1 MKKQPFICGA
11 DGGLTRRD
19 FCGIAAAAATF
30 AAAASVP
37 LGALAQ
43 TLGVGNGAIRPFKVN
58 FAEAE
63 LTDLR
68 RRISSTRWPDKETVA
83 DDSQGVP
90 LGMIQAL
97 ATYWATGY
105 DWRKCEAMLNGLPQY
120 LTEIDGLNLYFIHV
134 RSPHDDAMPLVMT
147 HGWPGSVLEFMRVIG
162 PLTNPTA
169 YGGKIADAFHLVIPS
184 MPGYGFS
191 EKPTTGGWNLSR
203 IARAWVKLMK
213 RLGYERFAAQ
223 GGDWGAG
230 LCEVMALQKP
240 SELLGIHVNLP
251 ATVPPDIAKSLAVGS
266 TPPAGLSVEER
277 IAYEELS
284 LLFAKRRA
292 YAAIMGTR
300 PQTLYGLADSPVA
313 LASWLLDHGDGYGQ
327 PAAALVSAVMG
338 RAIDGHDAGDLTL
351 HDVLDDFTLYWL
363 TNTGVASGRLYWE
376 NTFSLYNAA
385 DVGAPTAVSVFP
397 GENYQAPRS
406 WAERAFPN
414 LVYYNRAA
422 KGGHFA
428 AWEQSEIFVSEVR
441 AGLRP
446 LRNAS

>member
-1 MKKQPFICGA
+1 
-11 DGGLTRRD
+11 
-19 FCGIAAAAATF
+19 
-30 AAAASVP
+30 
-37 LGALAQ
+37 
-43 TLGVGNGAIRPFKVN
+43 
-58 FAEAE
+58 
-63 LTDLR
+63 
-68 RRISSTRWPDKETVA
+68 
-83 DDSQGVP
+83 
-90 LGMIQAL
+90 
-97 ATYWATGY
+97 
-105 DWRKCEAMLNGLPQY
+105 
-120 LTEIDGLNLYFIHV
+120 
-134 RSPHDDAMPLVMT
+134 
-147 HGWPGSVLEFMRVIG
+147 
-162 PLTNPTA
+162 
-169 YGGKIADAFHLVIPS
+169 
-184 MPGYGFS
+184 MPGYGLS

-213 RLGYERFAAQ
+213 RLGYRRFAAQ

-230 LCEVMALQKP
+230 VCEVMALQKP
-240 SELLGIHVNLP
+240 SELQGIHVNLP

-266 TPPAGLSVEER
+266 TPPADLSVEER

-284 LLFAKRRA
+284 LLFAKRRT

-351 HDVLDDFTLYWL
+351 DDVLDDFTLYWL
-363 TNTGVASGRLYWE
+363 TNTGVSSGRLYWE